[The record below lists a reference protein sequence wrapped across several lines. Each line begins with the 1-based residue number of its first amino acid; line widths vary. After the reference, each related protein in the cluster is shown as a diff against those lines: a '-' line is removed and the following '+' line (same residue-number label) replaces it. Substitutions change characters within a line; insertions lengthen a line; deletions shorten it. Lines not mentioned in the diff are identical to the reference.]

1 MLNNPFIG
9 MIDNV
14 INQGIIKTNSTSKT
28 KYSKP
33 IIKYCKSNILL
44 RPKGSKPHSYWDVF
58 SNRVTL

>member
-44 RPKGSKPHSYWDVF
+44 RPKGSKPHSY
-58 SNRVTL
+58 